1 LWVASPISFRAI
13 KMTDEHET
21 NRSSGDEND
30 RGYGFNGQYR
40 YSMDDKGRVAV
51 PAPFRRGVAA
61 ADEIDSFQV
70 TVGFD
75 GALFVFPY
83 QYWRDVVEKQLNRL
97 SVTESRARSFTRAI
111 FSNAVTCKPDKQG
124 RITIPPNLRRYAR
137 LDSEVVITGVY
148 NRLEIWAAEV
158 WDEYE
163 RLTLDRYEEV
173 VEDFDIRF

>member
-1 LWVASPISFRAI
+1 MA
-13 KMTDEHET
+13 DEPES
-21 NRSSGDEND
+21 NGSDLAENPWD
-30 RGYGFNGQYR
+30 YGFNGQFR
-40 YSMDDKGRVAV
+40 YSLDEKGRVAV
-51 PAPFRRGVAA
+51 PAPFRRGVVA
-61 ADEIDSFQV
+61 ADDIDSFQL

-75 GALFVFPY
+75 NSLFVFPY
-83 QYWRDVVEKQLNRL
+83 EYWREVVERQINNL
-97 SVTESRARSFTRAI
+97 SVTEARARSFTRAI

-148 NRLEIWAAEV
+148 NRLEIWSAEV

-163 RLTLDRYEEV
+163 RLTLDRFEEV